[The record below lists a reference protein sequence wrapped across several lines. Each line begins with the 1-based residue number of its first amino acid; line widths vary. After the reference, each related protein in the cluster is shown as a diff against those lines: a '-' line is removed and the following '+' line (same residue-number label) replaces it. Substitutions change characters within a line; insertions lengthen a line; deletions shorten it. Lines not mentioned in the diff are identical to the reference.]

1 MEQEET
7 FIKTPGQMMKLAAA
21 AFFIPILIITLL
33 ITFVTNGQKPEKPT
47 AEQTALL
54 IQPVGKVYME
64 GDTVPGEP
72 AESAAMM
79 PVIVKVAN
87 PAEQKYS
94 QVCSGCHGA
103 QGGGGVGPKLQG
115 QASNNQVKKLTA
127 YKNKEQRGAQSALM
141 WAQAGGLSADEIK
154 GLADY
159 ITTLK

>member
-1 MEQEET
+1 ML
-7 FIKTPGQMMKLAAA
+7 KLAAA
-21 AFFIPILIITLL
+21 AFFIPIAGIILL
-33 ITFVTNGQKPEKPT
+33 TVYVNNGKKETPT
-47 AEQTALL
+47 TEQTALL
-54 IQPVGKVYME
+54 IQPVGRVYME

-72 AESAAMM
+72 AEPAGVM
-79 PVIVKVAN
+79 PVVAKTAN

-115 QASNNQVKKLTA
+115 QASTSLVQKLTA